1 MSSPDLAATDFASL
15 AAAHPDPAFPHFH
28 PRPAQGWINDP
39 NGVSHLN
46 GRYHVFFQYN
56 PASAQHHK
64 IAWGHVSSAD
74 LVRWEEHP
82 VALRPQDGGPDEY
95 GCWTGVVTDDGGVP
109 TAAYS
114 GVRGDGGHSQVVIS
128 RGSADLVS
136 WTQDGHVAASMP
148 ADPMV
153 TAVRDPFIFRF
164 NGKRYA
170 MQGAGLASGHAAL
183 LLYTVEDL
191 ADWKYQGIW
200 LTSENPVAAAKTP
213 AEIWECPQL
222 VRVPAVSSAESRETG
237 SGVDASSGDAW
248 VMMFSLWLSGDDHE
262 HANGVG
268 HLIGS
273 LAEDPAT
280 GLPVFS
286 PETGGKSDL
295 GRDFYAP
302 QIVQLQDGAGAGG
315 AGAGAPAA
323 PVSSSALAALAEP
336 KALLWGWANEGPGR
350 DGRRGRSQ
358 EQIDAAGWAGV
369 LTHPRLLSVV
379 DGALAVAPAPEVDA
393 YRGAQL
399 AAQAAGSVE
408 LPAYAEAV
416 VTARS
421 GGPAALAAD
430 AVVELSLVADG
441 STEAEQ
447 VVFSGPLAAG
457 EELRVFVDAS
467 LVEVYRSG
475 SVATTLRA
483 YPAPGERW
491 VLRLP
496 EGAAA
501 DVWQLAQPR

>member
-1 MSSPDLAATDFASL
+1 MSSPDLAATNFASL
-15 AAAHPDPAFPHFH
+15 AAAHPDPAFPQFH

-39 NGVSHLN
+39 NGVSHIN

-56 PASAQHHK
+56 PESARHHR

-74 LVRWEEHP
+74 LVRWDEHP

-128 RGSADLVS
+128 RGSADLVH

-148 ADPMV
+148 ADPQV

-191 ADWKYQGIW
+191 SDWKYQGIW
-200 LTSENPVAAAKTP
+200 LTSENPVAAAHTP

-222 VRVPAVSSAESRETG
+222 VHVPASSRG
-237 SGVDASSGDAW
+237 DDSSQDAW
-248 VMMFSLWLSGDDHE
+248 VMMFSLWLAGDQHE

-286 PETGGKSDL
+286 PQTGGKSDL

-302 QIVQLQDGAGAGG
+302 QILQLHDGPAAGA
-315 AGAGAPAA
+315 A
-323 PVSSSALAALAEP
+323 AEP
-336 KALLWGWANEGPGR
+336 KAMLWGWANEGPGR

-358 EQIDAAGWAGV
+358 GEIDAAGWAGV

-379 DGALAVAPAPEVDA
+379 DGELAVAPAPEVDA
-393 YRGAQL
+393 YRGSQVAV
-399 AAQAAGSVE
+399 QADGNVV
-408 LPAYAEAV
+408 LPPFAEAV
-416 VTARS
+416 VTAHP

-430 AVVELSLVADG
+430 AVVELSLVAGDG
-441 STEAEQ
+441 TDASRQ
-447 VVFSGPLAAG
+447 VVFSGALAAG

-467 LVEVYRSG
+467 LVEVYRTG
-475 SVATTLRA
+475 AVATTLRA

-491 VLRLP
+491 VLQLP
-496 EGAAA
+496 AGAAA
-501 DVWQLAQPR
+501 TVWQLEQPK

>member
-1 MSSPDLAATDFASL
+1 VENNFNPSERLPFMSSPDLAADLAVTDFARL

-39 NGVSHLN
+39 NGISHIN

-56 PASAQHHK
+56 PESARHHK

-136 WTQDGHVAASMP
+136 WNQDGHVAASMP
-148 ADPMV
+148 SDPQV

-200 LTSENPVAAAKTP
+200 LTSENPVASAHTP

-222 VRVPAVSSAESRETG
+222 VHVPA
-237 SGVDASSGDAW
+237 SGADDNAW
-248 VMMFSLWLSGDDHE
+248 VMMFSLWLSGDHHE

-273 LAEDPAT
+273 LTEDPAT

-286 PETGGKSDL
+286 PEAGGQSDL

-302 QIVQLQDGAGAGG
+302 QIVQLQDAAGAA
-315 AGAGAPAA
+315 AG
-323 PVSSSALAALAEP
+323 EP

-358 EQIDAAGWAGV
+358 EEIDAAGWAGV

-379 DGALAVAPAPEVDA
+379 DGSLAVSPAPEVDA
-393 YRGAQL
+393 YRGTQL
-399 AAQAAGSVE
+399 ASQAAGSVE
-408 LPAYAEAV
+408 LPPYAEAV
-416 VTARS
+416 VTARG
-421 GGPAALAAD
+421 GGPGALAGD
-430 AVVELSLVADG
+430 AVVELSLVGDSAGADG
-441 STEAEQ
+441 ESAPQ
-447 VVFSGPLAAG
+447 VVFSETLAAG

-501 DVWQLAQPR
+501 DVWQLEQPA

>member
-1 MSSPDLAATDFASL
+1 MSSPDLAATVHAAINCADV
-15 AAAHPDPAFPHFH
+15 AAAHPDPAFPQFH

-39 NGVSHLN
+39 NGICHIN

-56 PASAQHHK
+56 PESARHSK

-74 LVRWEEHP
+74 LVRWQEHP

-128 RGSADLVS
+128 GGSADLTE
-136 WTQDGHVAASMP
+136 WKQDGHIAASMP
-148 ADPMV
+148 ADAQV

-200 LTSENPVAAAKTP
+200 LTSENPVASQYTP

-222 VRVPAVSSAESRETG
+222 VRVPCVSAG
-237 SGVDASSGDAW
+237 APDAGEDAW
-248 VMMFSLWLSGDDHE
+248 VMMFSLWLSGDTHE

-273 LAEDPAT
+273 LGEDRAT
-280 GLPVFS
+280 GLPAFV
-286 PETGGKSDL
+286 PRTGGKSDL

-302 QIVQLQDGAGAGG
+302 QIMQLHEGG
-315 AGAGAPAA
+315 GSGPKD
-323 PVSSSALAALAEP
+323 SGP
-336 KALLWGWANEGPGR
+336 KALLWGWANEGFGR

-358 EQIDAAGWAGV
+358 EEIDAAGWAGV
-369 LTHPRLLSVV
+369 LTFPRELSVRDDSLV
-379 DGALAVAPAPEVDA
+379 VTPAPEVRA
-393 YRGAQL
+393 YRGAQT
-399 AAQAAGSVE
+399 AARAAGTVV
-408 LPAYAEAV
+408 LPPYAEAV
-416 VTARS
+416 VTARPEAAASAGS
-421 GGPAALAAD
+421 GDATVPAGD
-430 AVVELSLVADG
+430 AVVELSLVAGAG
-441 STEAEQ
+441 SPAASRQT
-447 VVFSGPLAAG
+447 VFSGRLAPG
-457 EELRVFVDAS
+457 EELRLFVDAS
-467 LVEVYRSG
+467 LVEVYRTG
-475 SVATTLRA
+475 SVATTVRA
-483 YPAPGERW
+483 YPQPGEEW
-491 VLRLP
+491 HLELP
-496 EGAAA
+496 GIAQA
-501 DVWQLAQPR
+501 DVWELAQPE

>member
-1 MSSPDLAATDFASL
+1 MSSPDLAADLAVTDFARV

-39 NGVSHLN
+39 NGISYIN

-56 PASAQHHK
+56 PESARHHK

-128 RGSADLVS
+128 RGSPDLVS
-136 WTQDGHVAASMP
+136 WHQDGHVAASMP
-148 ADPMV
+148 ADPQV
-153 TAVRDPFIFRF
+153 TAVRDPFIFRL

-191 ADWKYQGIW
+191 ADWKYQGVW
-200 LTSENPVAAAKTP
+200 LTSGNPVAAAHTP

-222 VRVPAVSSAESRETG
+222 VRVPSDT
-237 SGVDASSGDAW
+237 DDDAW
-248 VMMFSLWLSGDDHE
+248 VMMFSLWLSGDHHE

-273 LAEDPAT
+273 LAEDPTT
-280 GLPVFS
+280 GLPVFT
-286 PETGGKSDL
+286 PQAGGKSDL

-302 QIVQLQDGAGAGG
+302 QIVQLQDGAGAG
-315 AGAGAPAA
+315 APHPPA
-323 PVSSSALAALAEP
+323 SSSALAALAEP

-350 DGRRGRSQ
+350 DGRRGRTQ
-358 EQIDAAGWAGV
+358 DGIDAAGWAGV

-379 DGALAVAPAPEVDA
+379 DGSLAVSPAPEVDA
-393 YRGAQL
+393 YRGTLL
-399 AAQAAGSVE
+399 ASGAAGDVE
-408 LPAYAEAV
+408 LPPYAEAV
-416 VTARS
+416 VTAPS
-421 GGPAALAAD
+421 GGPDALAGD
-430 AVVELSLVADG
+430 AVVELSLVGDDSPAG
-441 STEAEQ
+441 Q
-447 VVFSGPLAAG
+447 PVFSGALAAG

-501 DVWQLAQPR
+501 DAWQLEQPK

>member
-1 MSSPDLAATDFASL
+1 MSSPDLAATDFARL

-39 NGVSHLN
+39 NGISHIN

-56 PASAQHHK
+56 PESARHHK
-64 IAWGHVSSAD
+64 IAWGHFSSAD

-136 WTQDGHVAASMP
+136 WNQDGHVAASMP
-148 ADPMV
+148 SDPLV

-200 LTSENPVAAAKTP
+200 LTSENPVAAAHTP

-222 VRVPAVSSAESRETG
+222 VRVPA
-237 SGVDASSGDAW
+237 SGEDAAAQDAFSEDAW
-248 VMMFSLWLSGDDHE
+248 VMMFSLWLSGDHHE

-268 HLIGS
+268 HLIGT
-273 LAEDPAT
+273 LTEDPAT

-302 QIVQLQDGAGAGG
+302 QIVQLHDGAAGG
-315 AGAGAPAA
+315 EASGAAGDTAAG
-323 PVSSSALAALAEP
+323 P

-350 DGRRGRSQ
+350 DGRSGRSQ
-358 EQIDAAGWAGV
+358 DEIDAAGWAGV

-393 YRGAQL
+393 YRGVQL
-399 AAQAAGSVE
+399 ASRAAGSVE
-408 LPAYAEAV
+408 LPPYAEAV
-416 VTARS
+416 VTTLS
-421 GGPAALAAD
+421 GGPDTLAAD

-441 STEAEQ
+441 GPEGSPQ
-447 VVFSGPLAAG
+447 VVFSGRLAAG

-501 DVWQLAQPR
+501 DAWQLEQPK

>member
-1 MSSPDLAATDFASL
+1 MSSPDLAATDFSSVAV
-15 AAAHPDPAFPHFH
+15 AHPDRAFPHFH

-39 NGVSHLN
+39 NGVSHIN

-56 PASAQHHK
+56 PGSARHHR

-74 LVRWEEHP
+74 LVRWVEHP

-136 WTQDGHVAASMP
+136 WEQDGHVAASMP
-148 ADPMV
+148 TDPQV

-191 ADWKYQGIW
+191 SDWKYQGIW
-200 LTSENPVAAAKTP
+200 LTSENPVAAARTS

-222 VRVPAVSSAESRETG
+222 VRVPARSGSDGSSR
-237 SGVDASSGDAW
+237 DAW
-248 VMMFSLWLSGDDHE
+248 LMMFSLWLSGDQHE
-262 HANGVG
+262 HVNGVG

-273 LAEDPAT
+273 LAEDPET

-286 PETGGKSDL
+286 PQTGGKSDL

-302 QIVQLQDGAGAGG
+302 QILQLQDGA
-315 AGAGAPAA
+315 
-323 PVSSSALAALAEP
+323 EP
-336 KALLWGWANEGPGR
+336 KVLLWGWANEGPGR

-358 EQIDAAGWAGV
+358 AEIDAAGWAGV
-369 LTHPRLLSVV
+369 LTHPRVLSVE

-393 YRGAQL
+393 YRGEQVAV
-399 AAQAAGSVE
+399 AAGGHVV
-408 LPAYAEAV
+408 LPPFAEAV
-416 VTARS
+416 VTRRP
-421 GGPAALAAD
+421 GGTAALAAD
-430 AVVELSLVADG
+430 AAVELSLVADG
-441 STEAEQ
+441 GPDVSRQ
-447 VVFSGPLAAG
+447 VVFSGTVAEG

-483 YPAPGERW
+483 YPAPGEQW
-491 VLRLP
+491 VLQLP

-501 DVWQLAQPR
+501 DVWQLEQPE

>member
-1 MSSPDLAATDFASL
+1 MPSPDLAATASCADV

-56 PASAQHHK
+56 PGSARHHR
-64 IAWGHVSSAD
+64 IQWGHVSSAD
-74 LVRWEEHP
+74 LVRWAEHP
-82 VALRPQDGGPDEY
+82 VALRPQDGGPDEF

-136 WTQDGHVAASMP
+136 WKQDGHVAASMP
-148 ADPMV
+148 ADPQV

-170 MQGAGLASGHAAL
+170 MQGAGLSSGHAAL
-183 LLYTVEDL
+183 LLYTVEDVS
-191 ADWKYQGIW
+191 DWKYQGIW
-200 LTSENPVAAAKTP
+200 LTSENPVAGSFAP

-222 VRVPAVSSAESRETG
+222 VRVPSG
-237 SGVDASSGDAW
+237 SGGSGAAAGGSGAAGADTW
-248 VMMFSLWLSGDDHE
+248 VMMFSLWLSGDSHE

-280 GLPVFS
+280 GLPVFT
-286 PETGGKSDL
+286 PRTGGKSDL

-302 QIVQLQDGAGAGG
+302 QIVQLDVARG
-315 AGAGAPAA
+315 
-323 PVSSSALAALAEP
+323 AEP

-358 EQIDAAGWAGV
+358 AEIDAAGWAGV
-369 LTHPRLLSVV
+369 FTHPRLLSVV
-379 DGALAVAPAPEVDA
+379 DGALAVSPAPEVDA
-393 YRGAQL
+393 YRGAQTV
-399 AAQAAGSVE
+399 ARAGGSVE
-408 LPAYAEAV
+408 LPPYAEAV
-416 VTARS
+416 VTAQAATAPATTGS
-421 GGPAALAAD
+421 GSTAAQAGD
-430 AVVELSLVADG
+430 AVVELSLVAA
-441 STEAEQ
+441 SPAASAAPRQ
-447 VVFSGPLAAG
+447 IVFSGTLAPG

-491 VLRLP
+491 LLELP
-496 EGAAA
+496 DGATA
-501 DVWQLAQPR
+501 DVWQLEQAA

>member
-1 MSSPDLAATDFASL
+1 MPSPDLAATVHAAIDCADV
-15 AAAHPDPAFPHFH
+15 AAAHPDPAFPQFH
-28 PRPAQGWINDP
+28 PRPAKGWINDP
-39 NGVSHLN
+39 NGVSHIN

-56 PASAQHHK
+56 PDSARHAK

-74 LVRWEEHP
+74 LVRWQEHP

-128 RGSADLVS
+128 RGSADLLS
-136 WTQDGHVAASMP
+136 WAQDGHIAASMP
-148 ADPMV
+148 DDAQV

-200 LTSENPVAAAKTP
+200 LTSENPVASRYTP

-222 VRVPAVSSAESRETG
+222 VQVPSDSA
-237 SGVDASSGDAW
+237 GDDW
-248 VMMFSLWLSGDDHE
+248 VMMFSLWLSGDTHE

-273 LAEDPAT
+273 LVEDPST
-280 GLPVFS
+280 RLPVFS
-286 PETGGKSDL
+286 PRTGGKSDL

-302 QIVQLQDGAGAGG
+302 QIVQLEEAGA
-315 AGAGAPAA
+315 
-323 PVSSSALAALAEP
+323 AEP
-336 KALLWGWANEGPGR
+336 KALLWGWANEGFGR
-350 DGRRGRSQ
+350 EGRRGRSQ
-358 EQIDAAGWAGV
+358 EEIDAAGWAGV
-369 LTHPRLLSVV
+369 LTFPRELSVAGDSLV
-379 DGALAVAPAPEVDA
+379 VTPVPEVEG
-393 YRGAQL
+393 YRGVQT
-399 AAQAAGSVE
+399 AAQATGTVV
-408 LPAYAEAV
+408 LPPYAEAL
-416 VTARS
+416 VTAGPGAPETGATTGS
-421 GGPAALAAD
+421 GDVAAPAGD
-430 AVVELSLVADG
+430 AVVELSLVAGAG
-441 STEAEQ
+441 SAAARQ
-447 VVFSGPLAAG
+447 VVFSGRLAPG

-483 YPAPGERW
+483 YPQPGEEW
-491 VLRLP
+491 HLELP
-496 EGAAA
+496 GGAQAN
-501 DVWQLAQPR
+501 VWELAQPE

>member
-1 MSSPDLAATDFASL
+1 MSSPDLAAADFARL

-39 NGVSHLN
+39 NGISHLN

-56 PASAQHHK
+56 PASARHHK
-64 IAWGHVSSAD
+64 IAWGHLSSAD
-74 LVRWEEHP
+74 LVRWEGHP

-128 RGSADLVS
+128 RGSADLIEWS
-136 WTQDGHVAASMP
+136 QDGHVAASMP

-170 MQGAGLASGHAAL
+170 VQGAGLASGHAAL
-183 LLYTVEDL
+183 LLYSVEDL
-191 ADWKYQGIW
+191 SDWKYQGIW
-200 LTSENPVAAAKTP
+200 LTSGNPIAAAQTP

-222 VRVPAVSSAESRETG
+222 VRVPSA
-237 SGVDASSGDAW
+237 SGGDAW

-273 LAEDPAT
+273 LTEDPAT
-280 GLPVFS
+280 GLPVFF

-302 QIVQLQDGAGAGG
+302 QIVQLADTLSGPGAAGG
-315 AGAGAPAA
+315 PGA
-323 PVSSSALAALAEP
+323 SEP

-358 EQIDAAGWAGV
+358 AEIDAAGWAGV
-369 LTHPRLLSVV
+369 LTHPRILSVV
-379 DGALAVAPAPEVDA
+379 DGSLAVAPAPEMDA

-399 AAQAAGSVE
+399 ASQVAGSVE
-408 LPAYAEAV
+408 LPLYAEAV
-416 VTARS
+416 VS

-430 AVVELSLVADG
+430 AVVELSLVAVG
-441 STEAEQ
+441 STDAGADSPAEGGQ
-447 VVFSGPLAAG
+447 VVFSGALAAG

-475 SVATTLRA
+475 TVATTLRA

-491 VLRLP
+491 LLRLP

-501 DVWQLAQPR
+501 DVWQLEQPQ

>member
-1 MSSPDLAATDFASL
+1 MSSPDLAATDFARL

-39 NGVSHLN
+39 NGVSHIN

-56 PASAQHHK
+56 PESARHHK

-136 WTQDGHVAASMP
+136 WNQDGHVAASMP
-148 ADPMV
+148 SDPQV

-164 NGKRYA
+164 NGRRYA

-200 LTSENPVAAAKTP
+200 LTSENPVASAHTP

-222 VRVPAVSSAESRETG
+222 VHVPASGSASG
-237 SGVDASSGDAW
+237 SPEDAW
-248 VMMFSLWLSGDDHE
+248 VMMFSLWLSGDHHE

-268 HLIGS
+268 HLIGT

-302 QIVQLQDGAGAGG
+302 QIVQLQDGSAVNAASAGDAG
-315 AGAGAPAA
+315 AGAGAGAA
-323 PVSSSALAALAEP
+323 GEP

-350 DGRRGRSQ
+350 DGRRGRTQ
-358 EQIDAAGWAGV
+358 DEIDAAGWAGV

-379 DGALAVAPAPEVDA
+379 DGSLAVAPAPEVDA
-393 YRGAQL
+393 YRGTQL
-399 AAQAAGSVE
+399 ASRATGSVE

-416 VTARS
+416 VTAPA
-421 GGPAALAAD
+421 GGPGALAGD

-441 STEAEQ
+441 TTDAGQ
-447 VVFSGPLAAG
+447 VIFSGALAAG

-496 EGAAA
+496 DGAAA
-501 DVWQLAQPR
+501 DVWQLEQPK